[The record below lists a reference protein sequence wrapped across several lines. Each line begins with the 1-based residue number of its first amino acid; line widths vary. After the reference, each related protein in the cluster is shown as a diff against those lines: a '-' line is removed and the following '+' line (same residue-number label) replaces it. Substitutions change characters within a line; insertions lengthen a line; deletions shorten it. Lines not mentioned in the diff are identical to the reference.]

1 MRNRIKKLMAL
12 TSSPLK
18 RNISYDEDE
27 EAEAERNKRKNA
39 GKSSQSGAPEVVDV
53 IMQENDPRGVW
64 FSILSLVL
72 YYY

>member
-1 MRNRIKKLMAL
+1 MRNCIKKLMTP

-27 EAEAERNKRKNA
+27 EAEAEQNKRKNA
-39 GKSSQSGAPEVVDV
+39 GTSSQSGAPEVVDV
-53 IMQENDPRGVW
+53 IMQENDPHGVW
-64 FSILSLVL
+64 FSIPLVL